1 MAVVSRANS
10 DYGRF
15 VDEVKDMSLFPL
27 WERVSGLKPGT
38 QCVPAHWSYAEV
50 RPQLIRACELVTK
63 KEASRRVLCLENPS
77 LRGTTFVCDS
87 LFAGLQII
95 LPGEVAPSHRH
106 TPSALRFIVEGEGAY
121 TAVAGEK
128 LPMKPGDF
136 VVTPA
141 WAWHDHGNHGT
152 APVVWLDGLDTPFA
166 RFFGAA
172 FYEPYPEEKQPLDRP
187 EGESIS
193 VYGMNLIPDEF
204 HSDGHST
211 PVLIYPY
218 ERTRA
223 ALDSR
228 ARGQAASGAR
238 LQAALRQSRD
248 RQASVPDHGGVDA
261 ATAAG
266 ICRSDLSLDRQRGV
280 RRASRRGRC
289 QGRRAG
295 IQHRPAR
302 RVRRAAVAALQL
314 RGDERA
320 RAVQLFGPRRAGGA
334 RLLPRAGGMM
344 WRVLAVAAVALSAAT
359 TPLSAQPLEDVTM
372 ALPAVGFPFTA
383 GYVADGLGLWEKN
396 GLRVKSIVIAGVGST
411 NAVISGSADF
421 GQISGLSLTRAAA
434 KGQRLLALVN
444 TFDKP
449 FVEISIRK
457 EIADAAG
464 FDPNAPLAKR
474 AQILKGHT
482 FAVGGINSVVH
493 AYLRIIALIGGL
505 DPETIRVTAMAGDN
519 MLAAMQTKTIDGIST
534 VLPWPR
540 KPVVEGTAVLVASG
554 SRNDPPHLVPLAF
567 NVLATRPETCEKR
580 KSLCEKMGRTF
591 SEAMA
596 YIRDNPQGLFA
607 LLKKQFSNFDDA
619 VLTASVDIIRRST
632 PQTAAVPVAAL
643 ENADNFNVEARLM
656 KPDEKLKSYDG
667 LYTDAYVK

>member
-1 MAVVSRANS
+1 MAVASRANS

-27 WERVSGLKPGT
+27 WERVGGLKPGT

-223 ALDSR
+223 ALDSLAR
-228 ARGQAASGAR
+228 AGKPHPAHGFK
-238 LQAALRQSRD
+238 LRYANPGD

-261 ATAAG
+261 AAARG
-266 ICRSDLSLDRQRGV
+266 IFRRDLSLDRQRGV
-280 RRASRRGRC
+280 RRASRRGHGARSASRNSGSARTTC
-289 QGRRAG
+289 SSRRRGSLTASRRTASSSCSA
-295 IQHRPAR
+295 IRTAPAR
-302 RVRRAAVAALQL
+302 RRSATGASRSDDAARARGVRRCAHRGGDAAWRAAWRPAARRRDHGAAGGGISVHRRLCRRRAWPL
-314 RGDERA
+314 GKERA
-320 RAVQLFGPRRAGGA
+320 A
-334 RLLPRAGGMM
+334 
-344 WRVLAVAAVALSAAT
+344 
-359 TPLSAQPLEDVTM
+359 
-372 ALPAVGFPFTA
+372 
-383 GYVADGLGLWEKN
+383 
-396 GLRVKSIVIAGVGST
+396 
-411 NAVISGSADF
+411 
-421 GQISGLSLTRAAA
+421 
-434 KGQRLLALVN
+434 
-444 TFDKP
+444 
-449 FVEISIRK
+449 
-457 EIADAAG
+457 
-464 FDPNAPLAKR
+464 
-474 AQILKGHT
+474 
-482 FAVGGINSVVH
+482 
-493 AYLRIIALIGGL
+493 
-505 DPETIRVTAMAGDN
+505 
-519 MLAAMQTKTIDGIST
+519 
-534 VLPWPR
+534 
-540 KPVVEGTAVLVASG
+540 G
-554 SRNDPPHLVPLAF
+554 SRPSSSPAS
-567 NVLATRPETCEKR
+567 ARPMR
-580 KSLCEKMGRTF
+580 
-591 SEAMA
+591 
-596 YIRDNPQGLFA
+596 
-607 LLKKQFSNFDDA
+607 
-619 VLTASVDIIRRST
+619 
-632 PQTAAVPVAAL
+632 
-643 ENADNFNVEARLM
+643 
-656 KPDEKLKSYDG
+656 
-667 LYTDAYVK
+667 